1 MIENG
6 NTSNQIAR
14 EDNSSEEAKDNFSGR
29 AKTRTNL
36 TLPVA
41 TLHALGNRQ
50 GLPSRTFDGRLDNIL
65 FLLGVEDRVP
75 CGKRDEGHE
84 QNQRV

>member
-1 MIENG
+1 MVENG

-14 EDNSSEEAKDNFSGR
+14 EDNSSEEAKDIFSGR

-41 TLHALGNRQ
+41 ALLALGNRQ
-50 GLPSRTFDGRLDNIL
+50 GLPSRTFDGRLDKIL

-75 CGKRDEGHE
+75 GGKRDEGHE
-84 QNQRV
+84 QNQGI